1 MFSFALRWPAV
12 AQGKSLSILI
22 KSFNQIPVTVVI
34 KSAFGQSKRICP
46 NDWVIQGFEGDNL
59 VNFGFRT
66 EVIEKEPSV
75 YDDDIYGEYDNK
87 TYSDP
92 GSDEFARLGCVD

>member
-1 MFSFALRWPAV
+1 M
-12 AQGKSLSILI
+12 
-22 KSFNQIPVTVVI
+22 
-34 KSAFGQSKRICP
+34 
-46 NDWVIQGFEGDNL
+46 